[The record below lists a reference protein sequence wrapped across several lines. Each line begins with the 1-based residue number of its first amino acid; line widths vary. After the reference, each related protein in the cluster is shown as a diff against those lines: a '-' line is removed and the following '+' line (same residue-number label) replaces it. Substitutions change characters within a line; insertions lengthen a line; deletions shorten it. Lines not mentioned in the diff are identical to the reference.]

1 MDKTKA
7 VLEEIDQKAANS
19 SDTYE
24 LIMSLI
30 KEASSKLQASS
41 ANDRFLTTGVIGG
54 RVDCGYLYA
63 QR

>member
-1 MDKTKA
+1 
-7 VLEEIDQKAANS
+7 
-19 SDTYE
+19 
-24 LIMSLI
+24 MSLI